1 MARICREI
9 EETIEEEVEK
19 EVEEWVEK
27 EQEKCKE
34 YPWYDPRGWVCWI
47 VTTLVKVVTTV
58 VVTVVKTVTRV
69 VCEAV
74 AFVLNVVAALVHL
87 LLAIPLVGR
96 LVAQVVNFVTYAIGT
111 LVGAAMEALDPDS
124 TLTMRLCVIVLRRQN
139 GDPLFKPSNS
149 GDLEQALEE
158 VNALY
163 SREANVEVEYEIER
177 AEGNLAS
184 APQATSVACSAFG
197 EDTFAG
203 WADDLGGAGSIYEI
217 LATRYCF
224 DSSFSRLTGIASPL
238 VVFVVEDVEG
248 AEGCSLG
255 PVSDYVAIE
264 ADAIRPGDDRFPLA
278 HEIGHSCGLTHHSGV
293 NNLMN
298 NPNAGPNLTE
308 KQAKNVRRSPY
319 TTRL

>member
-34 YPWYDPRGWVCWI
+34 YPWYDPRGWVCWV

-58 VVTVVKTVTRV
+58 VVTVTKVVTRV

-74 AFVLNVVAALVHL
+74 AFVLNVVAALVNL
-87 LLAIPLVGR
+87 VLAIPLVGR
-96 LVAQVVNFVTYAIGT
+96 LVSQVVNAVTWAVGT
-111 LVGAAMEALDPDS
+111 AVGAVMEALDPDS
-124 TLTMRLCVIVLRRQN
+124 ALTMRLCVIVLQRRD
-139 GDPLFKPSNS
+139 GGPVIKP
-149 GDLEQALEE
+149 GDLEPALAEIDT
-158 VNALY
+158 LY
-163 SREANVEVEYEIER
+163 RREANVEVEYEPVHW

-184 APQATSVACSAFG
+184 APQATSVACAG
-197 EDTFAG
+197 DGGTGFAG

-217 LATRYCF
+217 LSTRYCF
-224 DSSFSRLTGIASPL
+224 ESSFSRLTGIASPL

-248 AEGCSLG
+248 AQGCSLG
-255 PVSDYVAIE
+255 PLTDYVVIE
-264 ADAIRPGDDRFPLA
+264 GDAVQPGDDRFALA
-278 HEIGHSCGLTHHSGV
+278 HEIGHSCGLIHHSDTD
-293 NNLMN
+293 NLMH
-298 NPNAGPNLTE
+298 NPNAGPNLTGG
-308 KQAKNVRRSPY
+308 QAKNVRRSPY